1 MQMNEEKVTTAS
13 KVIYLAVRMEIYNPD
28 KKEITD
34 DDVKDIISNVEYEF
48 NDYGKFSIGT
58 EIRGTIDPSL
68 V

>member
-13 KVIYLAVRMEIYNPD
+13 KVVYLAVRMEIYNIG
-28 KKEITD
+28 KEQITE
-34 DDVKDIISNVEYEF
+34 DDVKNIISNVDYEF
-48 NDYGKFSIGT
+48 NDYGKFSIAT

>member
-1 MQMNEEKVTTAS
+1 MQMNEEVTTAS
-13 KVIYLAVRMEIYNPD
+13 KVIYLAVRMEICNPD

-34 DDVKDIISNVEYEF
+34 DDIKDIISNVDYEF
-48 NDYGKFSIGT
+48 NDYGRFSLET